1 MQPPLILIFLSAFY
15 LQAAQEA
22 PGNLPARPISP
33 NDLLSVTVYGSP
45 ELTRSV
51 RVGADGLIR
60 LPMLAHK
67 MPAAGMLPQ
76 ELEERLA
83 SALNADG
90 ILVDPSVTVA
100 IAEYSTRPISVAG
113 AVRHPLT
120 YQIFERT
127 TLLEALTRAEGVSPD
142 AGGEILVTRP
152 PKSPQ
157 AAPLIE
163 RVSLKGLIE
172 QGDPALNLV
181 LEGGEEVRVPQLG
194 RVFVV
199 GNVRHSGAFR
209 LEDSTGLSVLKAL
222 ALAEGLTP
230 FSTKDAYIV
239 RRTDTD
245 ANGPSTKEITTRE
258 ITIAL
263 RKILDRHAP
272 DVQLEANDILY
283 IPDNRRGHTTASI
296 VERAI
301 SFAAG
306 TASGALV
313 LGVNR

>member
-1 MQPPLILIFLSAFY
+1 MHSPLLLIFWCAIY

-51 RVGADGLIR
+51 RVGTDGMIR

-120 YQIFERT
+120 YQVFERT
-127 TLLEALTRAEGVSPD
+127 TLLEALTRAEGVSPE
-142 AGGEILVTRP
+142 AGGEILITRP
-152 PKSPQ
+152 PKNPLE
-157 AAPLIE
+157 APLIE

-199 GNVRHSGAFR
+199 GNVRHPGAFR

-230 FSTKDAYIV
+230 FSTKEAYIV
-239 RRTDTD
+239 RRAD
-245 ANGPSTKEITTRE
+245 AASGHVNSGQTTVE
-258 ITIAL
+258 TTIAL

-272 DVQLEANDILY
+272 DVQLEAGDILY

>member
-1 MQPPLILIFLSAFY
+1 MHFKLSLFFFSLVLFSASC
-15 LQAAQEA
+15 LWASQEA

-33 NDLLSVTVYGSP
+33 ADLLSITVYGSP

-51 RVGADGLIR
+51 RVGTDGLIR
-60 LPMLAHK
+60 LPMLVRK
-67 MPAAGMLPQ
+67 VEAAGMLPQ
-76 ELEERLA
+76 ELEVRLA
-83 SALNADG
+83 SALAADG

-100 IAEYSTRPISVAG
+100 IAEYSSRPISVAG

-120 YQIFERT
+120 YQVVEKT
-127 TLLEALTRAEGVSPD
+127 TLLEALTRAEGVSPE

-152 PKSPQ
+152 PRTPLE
-157 AAPLIE
+157 APIIQ
-163 RVSLKGLIE
+163 RIPLKGLIE
-172 QGDPALNLV
+172 QGDTAMNLV

-194 RVFVV
+194 HVYVV
-199 GNVRHSGAFR
+199 GNVKHPGAFR

-230 FSTKDAYIV
+230 FSTKDGYIY
-239 RRTDTD
+239 RRTD
-245 ANGPSTKEITTRE
+245 GVGKETAIP
-258 ITIAL
+258 L
-263 RKILDRHAP
+263 HKILDRHAP
-272 DVQLEANDILY
+272 DVELEANDILY

-296 VERAI
+296 IERAV

>member
-1 MQPPLILIFLSAFY
+1 MHYKLTLIFWSVWS

-22 PGNLPARPISP
+22 SGNLPARPISP

-51 RVGADGLIR
+51 RVGSDGLIR
-60 LPMLAHK
+60 LPMLSQRV
-67 MPAAGMLPQ
+67 AAVGMLPQ

-83 SALNADG
+83 AALTADG
-90 ILVDPSVTVA
+90 ILVEPSVTVA

-120 YQIFERT
+120 FQVFEKT
-127 TLLEALTRAEGVSPD
+127 TLLEALTRAEGVSAE

-152 PKSPQ
+152 PRRPGESS
-157 AAPLIE
+157 LME

-172 QGDPALNLV
+172 QGDPTLNLA
-181 LEGGEEVRVPQLG
+181 LEGGEEVRVAQLG

-199 GNVRHSGAFR
+199 GNVRRPGAFR
-209 LEDSTGLSVLKAL
+209 MEDSTGLSVLKAL

-230 FSTKDAYIV
+230 FSTKEAFV
-239 RRTDTD
+239 FRRVDL
-245 ANGPSTKEITTRE
+245 ATKAATETSIP
-258 ITIAL
+258 L
-263 RKILDRHAP
+263 RKILDRRAP

-283 IPDNRRGHTTASI
+283 IPDNRSGHTTAAI
-296 VERAI
+296 LERAL

-313 LGVNR
+313 LSVNR

>member
-1 MQPPLILIFLSAFY
+1 MHFPLGLILLSAIC
-15 LQAAQEA
+15 LHAAPQA
-22 PGNLPARPISP
+22 PGNLPARSISA

-51 RVGADGLIR
+51 RVGADGMIR
-60 LPMLAHK
+60 LPMLSHK
-67 MPAAGMLPQ
+67 IQASGMLPQ
-76 ELEERLA
+76 ELEEGLA
-83 SALNADG
+83 AALNTDG

-120 YQIFERT
+120 YQVFERT
-127 TLLEALTRAEGVSPD
+127 TLLEALTRAEGVSAE

-152 PKSPQ
+152 PRNPQ
-157 AAPLIE
+157 EPPLIE

-172 QGDPALNLV
+172 LGDPRLNLV

-199 GNVRHSGAFR
+199 GNVRHPGAFR
-209 LEDSTGLSVLKAL
+209 LEDSMGLSVLKAL

-239 RRTDTD
+239 RRSD
-245 ANGPSTKEITTRE
+245 APASVPRE
-258 ITIAL
+258 TAIPL
-263 RKILDRHAP
+263 RKILDRQSP

-296 VERAI
+296 VERAV

-306 TASGALV
+306 TASGALI
-313 LGVNR
+313 LGLNH

>member
-1 MQPPLILIFLSAFY
+1 
-15 LQAAQEA
+15 
-22 PGNLPARPISP
+22 
-33 NDLLSVTVYGSP
+33 
-45 ELTRSV
+45 
-51 RVGADGLIR
+51 
-60 LPMLAHK
+60 MLAHK
-67 MPAAGMLPQ
+67 MPAAGILPQ

-113 AVRHPLT
+113 AVRRPLT
-120 YQIFERT
+120 YQVFERT
-127 TLLEALTRAEGVSPD
+127 TLLEALTRAEGVSPE

-152 PKSPQ
+152 PKNPSET
-157 AAPLIE
+157 PLIE

-172 QGDPALNLV
+172 PALNLT

-199 GNVRHSGAFR
+199 GNVRHPGAFR

-230 FSTKDAYIV
+230 FSTRDAYVV
-239 RRTDTD
+239 RRADGSS
-245 ANGPSTKEITTRE
+245 GPSTTETT
-258 ITIAL
+258 IPL

-313 LGVNR
+313 LGVNH

>member
-1 MQPPLILIFLSAFY
+1 MMHSPLIQLLLSALC

-51 RVGADGLIR
+51 RVGSDGLIR

-67 MPAAGMLPQ
+67 MAAAGMLPQ
-76 ELEERLA
+76 ELEERVA

-100 IAEYSTRPISVAG
+100 IAEYATRPISVAG
-113 AVRHPLT
+113 AVRRPLT

-127 TLLEALTRAEGVSPD
+127 TLLEALTRAEGVSPE

-152 PKSPQ
+152 PKNQ
-157 AAPLIE
+157 DKPLIE

-199 GNVRHSGAFR
+199 GNVRHPGAFR

-230 FSTKDAYIV
+230 FSTKDAYIY
-239 RRTDTD
+239 RRTDAASSPPTM
-245 ANGPSTKEITTRE
+245 ETT
-258 ITIAL
+258 IPL

-272 DVQLEANDILY
+272 DVQLEANDVLY
-283 IPDNRRGHTTASI
+283 IPDNRRGHTTAAI
-296 VERAI
+296 VERAV

-306 TASGALV
+306 TASGALI
-313 LGVNR
+313 LGLNH

>member
-1 MQPPLILIFLSAFY
+1 MHSQLILIFVSVFY
-15 LQAAQEA
+15 LHAAQEA

-51 RVGADGLIR
+51 RVGTDGLIR
-60 LPMLAHK
+60 LPLLTHK

-90 ILVDPSVTVA
+90 ILVDPAVTVA

-120 YQIFERT
+120 YQVFERT
-127 TLLEALTRAEGVSPD
+127 TLLEALTRAEGVSPE

-152 PKSPQ
+152 RRNPLE
-157 AAPLIE
+157 APLIE

-199 GNVRHSGAFR
+199 GNVRHPGAFR

-239 RRTDTD
+239 RRTD
-245 ANGPSTKEITTRE
+245 AASSHAHPGQPTRE
-258 ITIAL
+258 TTIPL

-283 IPDNRRGHTTASI
+283 IPDNRGGHTTAAI
-296 VERAI
+296 LERAI

>member
-1 MQPPLILIFLSAFY
+1 MCFKLYLVFLAVICLS
-15 LQAAQEA
+15 AAQEA

-33 NDLLSVTVYGSP
+33 NDLLSITVYGSP

-60 LPMLAHK
+60 LPMLARK
-67 MPAAGMLPQ
+67 IEAVGMLPQ
-76 ELEERLA
+76 ELEVRLA
-83 SALNADG
+83 SALSSDG

-100 IAEYSTRPISVAG
+100 IAEYSSRPISVAG

-120 YQIFERT
+120 YQVVEKT
-127 TLLEALTRAEGVSPD
+127 TLLEALTRAEGVTPE

-152 PKSPQ
+152 PSNP
-157 AAPLIE
+157 AEAPVIQ
-163 RVSLKGLIE
+163 RIPLKGLIE

-194 RVFVV
+194 HVYVV
-199 GNVRHSGAFR
+199 GNVKHPGAFR

-230 FSTKDAYIV
+230 FSTRDAYIY
-239 RRTDTD
+239 RRTDG
-245 ANGPSTKEITTRE
+245 ASKETVIP
-258 ITIAL
+258 L
-263 RKILDRHAP
+263 HKILDRHAP

-283 IPDNRRGHTTASI
+283 IPDNRRGHTTAAVI
-296 VERAI
+296 ERAV

>member
-1 MQPPLILIFLSAFY
+1 MYSPVILIFLSAIY
-15 LQAAQEA
+15 VQAAQEA

-33 NDLLSVTVYGSP
+33 NDLLSITVYGSP

-67 MPAAGMLPQ
+67 MPAAGILPQ

-113 AVRHPLT
+113 AVRRPLT
-120 YQIFERT
+120 YQVFERT
-127 TLLEALTRAEGVSPD
+127 TLLEALTRAEGVSPE

-152 PKSPQ
+152 PKNPSET
-157 AAPLIE
+157 PLIE

-172 QGDPALNLV
+172 QGDPALNLT

-199 GNVRHSGAFR
+199 GNVRHPGAFR

-230 FSTKDAYIV
+230 FSTRDAYVV
-239 RRTDTD
+239 RRADGSS
-245 ANGPSTKEITTRE
+245 GPSTTETT
-258 ITIAL
+258 IPL

-313 LGVNR
+313 LGVNH